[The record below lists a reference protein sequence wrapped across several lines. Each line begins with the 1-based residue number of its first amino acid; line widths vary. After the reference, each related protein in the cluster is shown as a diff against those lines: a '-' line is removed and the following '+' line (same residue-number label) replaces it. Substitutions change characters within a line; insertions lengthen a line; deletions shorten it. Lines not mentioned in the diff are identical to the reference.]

1 MTPFSDLDI
10 DLILTL
16 DALLTDRNITHAA
29 ARLGVSQPA
38 LSARLSRLR
47 AIFGEPLFIP
57 SPHGRGVL
65 PTPRAE
71 ALRPQVAAVLRGI
84 SAMLAPT
91 GFNPRESNRTF
102 VIALHENPALMLG
115 AELLNHI
122 RREAPGIRLR
132 FALPEWVNLPQQ
144 LESGDVDIYIG
155 VSAGAHDG
163 WVRRKLFEDAFATAQ
178 RKGHPRGT
186 GPLDLAQYCALSH
199 LVVSSQG
206 DPFTGFVDQTLAGLG
221 YQRNVVMSTQSYA
234 MAPPLVAGTDLI
246 CTLPGR
252 MLQQFAT
259 TLDIFPS
266 SLPLQPIAI
275 SMFWHPKNSQDT
287 ANAWLREQLLLAA
300 GRQP

>member
-178 RKGHPRGT
+178 RKGHPRGR
-186 GPLDLAQYCALSH
+186 GRWIWRSIAPSLIWWSPPRAIHLPALS
-199 LVVSSQG
+199 
-206 DPFTGFVDQTLAGLG
+206 T
-221 YQRNVVMSTQSYA
+221 RRW
-234 MAPPLVAGTDLI
+234 
-246 CTLPGR
+246 PGWDIS
-252 MLQQFAT
+252 AT
-259 TLDIFPS
+259 
-266 SLPLQPIAI
+266 
-275 SMFWHPKNSQDT
+275 W
-287 ANAWLREQLLLAA
+287 
-300 GRQP
+300 